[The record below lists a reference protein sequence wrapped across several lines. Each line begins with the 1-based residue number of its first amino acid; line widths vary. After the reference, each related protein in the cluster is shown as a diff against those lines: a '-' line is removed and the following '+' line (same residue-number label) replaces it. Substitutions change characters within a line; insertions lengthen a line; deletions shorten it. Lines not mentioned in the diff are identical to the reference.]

1 MAITYTNIN
10 LSVPFSELSL
20 KERLFMTDQRNAV
33 NLFETLVAIL
43 KATPQGLTEYQ
54 LLLELAN
61 HKVPGFLDRPAHDT
75 LNLFRRHFLLFHS
88 LYRLRDAFLEQE
100 QLWLEI
106 HCLEIVLRPIKPSE
120 DEGRMVQKADRL
132 REYYLDMKNFQ
143 ETDRD
148 DVERMIHG
156 FWKRYEHE
164 NHRDAAFEV
173 LGLEVGAPSTV
184 IKKRYREL
192 ARTHHPDFG
201 GEAEAFRRIAHAA
214 DVLLS

>member
-1 MAITYTNIN
+1 M
-10 LSVPFSELSL
+10 P
-20 KERLFMTDQRNAV
+20 DHRNAI

-43 KATPQGLTEYQ
+43 KANPQGLTEYQ
-54 LLLELAN
+54 VLLELAN
-61 HKVPGFLDRPAHDT
+61 RKIPGFQDRPARDT

-100 QLWLEI
+100 QMWLEI

-120 DEGRMVQKADRL
+120 DQGRMLQTADRL

-148 DVERMIHG
+148 DVEHMING
-156 FWKRYEHE
+156 FWNRYENE
-164 NHRDAAFEV
+164 NHRDEAFEV
-173 LGLEVGAPSTV
+173 LGLEVGASTTA